1 MIDNFCILIR
11 GGVYMFKDLEKKA
24 LSEKELKATVG
35 GRIITPKNADKWNK
49 FGTALTQISNSFETY
64 YGGRH

>member
-1 MIDNFCILIR
+1 
-11 GGVYMFKDLEKKA
+11 MFKDLEKKA
-24 LSEKELKATVG
+24 LSKKELKATVG